1 MGELSS
7 SYRRVGAPDF
17 PEGACFRKLS
27 DEDLQSLPN
36 QLREEQRDR
45 MKRLGG
51 NAAYGL
57 VSDGK
62 IAHITWLIVS
72 DCEHPKQLN
81 LKQGEAEITAW

>member
-1 MGELSS
+1 
-7 SYRRVGAPDF
+7 
-17 PEGACFRKLS
+17 
-27 DEDLQSLPN
+27 
-36 QLREEQRDR
+36 

-81 LKQGEAEITAW
+81 LKQG